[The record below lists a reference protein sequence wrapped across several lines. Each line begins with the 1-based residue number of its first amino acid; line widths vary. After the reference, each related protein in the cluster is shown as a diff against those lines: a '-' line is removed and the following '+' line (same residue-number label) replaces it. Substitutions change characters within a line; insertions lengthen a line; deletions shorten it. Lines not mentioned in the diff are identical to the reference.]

1 MNINN
6 KTLHDFGND
15 LRDSL
20 APLED
25 KYGVTIRFG
34 NISYTEER
42 FTTKLTVTNGQN
54 IEDVERSSF
63 DADVWKFGH
72 LGLERGMFNRIFL
85 APDGQ
90 KLAIRG
96 FNTRSLKY
104 PIIAL
109 RISDGQR
116 LRCAP
121 DQIAQLTDEYYQPN
135 TRTDEGITASTTV
148 STTASSAE
156 VSTPQAES
164 IQPDLNSLIDEI
176 ARPEQETPFEK
187 QFWEKMTTPGVNGE
201 QALRELYSQLKKP
214 APNDPCP
221 CGSGKKYKKCCGR

>member
-15 LRDSL
+15 LRDAL

-42 FTTKLTVTNGQN
+42 FTTKLTITNGQN

-85 APDGQ
+85 TPDGQ

-96 FNTRSLKY
+96 FNTRSTKY

-121 DQIAQLTDEYYQPN
+121 DHIAQLTDEYYQPN
-135 TRTDEGITASTTV
+135 AHTDEG
-148 STTASSAE
+148 TASSSAK
-156 VSTPQAES
+156 VSTPQAEP

-176 ARPEQETPFEK
+176 ARSEQETPFEK
-187 QFWEKMTTPGVNGE
+187 QFWGKVTTPGVNGE
-201 QALRELYSQLKKP
+201 QALRELYRQLKKP
-214 APNDPCP
+214 GPNDPCP
-221 CGSGKKYKKCCGR
+221 CGSGKKYKKCCGRN

>member
-15 LRDSL
+15 LRDAL

-96 FNTRSLKY
+96 FNTRSPKY

-121 DQIAQLTDEYYQPN
+121 DHIAQLTDEYYQPN
-135 TRTDEGITASTTV
+135 AHTDESTTV

-221 CGSGKKYKKCCGR
+221 CGAGKKYKKCCGR

>member
-15 LRDSL
+15 LRDAL

-34 NISYTEER
+34 NISYTEDR

-96 FNTRSLKY
+96 FNTRSPKY

-121 DQIAQLTDEYYQPN
+121 DHIAQLTDEYYQPIN
-135 TRTDEGITASTTV
+135 PSEEDTTPAEEATAPEADSV
-148 STTASSAE
+148 RL
-156 VSTPQAES
+156 
-164 IQPDLNSLIDEI
+164 DLNSLIDEV
-176 ARPEQETPFEK
+176 ARSEQETPLEK
-187 QFWEKMTTPGVNGE
+187 QFWAKMTSGSGNGE
-201 QALRELYSQLKKP
+201 QALREMFQKEKVG
-214 APNDPCP
+214 PNDPCP
-221 CGSGKKYKKCCGR
+221 CGSGKKYKKCCGRG

>member
-15 LRDSL
+15 LRDAL

-72 LGLERGMFNRIFL
+72 LGLEKGMFNRIFL

-96 FNTRSLKY
+96 FNTRSPKY

-135 TRTDEGITASTTV
+135 TRTDEGITASTT
-148 STTASSAE
+148 ASSTE

-201 QALRELYSQLKKP
+201 QALRELYSQLKQP

>member
-6 KTLHDFGND
+6 KTLHEFGND
-15 LRDSL
+15 LRDAL

-54 IEDVERSSF
+54 IEDVERCSF

-72 LGLERGMFNRIFL
+72 LGLERGMFNRVFL
-85 APDGQ
+85 TPDGQ

-96 FNTRSLKY
+96 FNTRSSKY

-121 DQIAQLTDEYYQPN
+121 DHIAQLTDEYYQPN
-135 TRTDEGITASTTV
+135 TRTDEGITASKTT
-148 STTASSAE
+148 SSAE

-164 IQPDLNSLIDEI
+164 IQPDLNSLIEEI
-176 ARPEQETPFEK
+176 ARSEQETPFEK

-201 QALRELYSQLKKP
+201 QALRELYRQLKKP